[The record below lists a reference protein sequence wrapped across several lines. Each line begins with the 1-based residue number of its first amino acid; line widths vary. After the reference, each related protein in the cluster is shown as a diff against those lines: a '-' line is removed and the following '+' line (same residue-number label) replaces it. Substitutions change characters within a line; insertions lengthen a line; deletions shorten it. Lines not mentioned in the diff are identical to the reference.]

1 MVNGRQGDVA
11 SVRVGGTGRDG
22 RERERERARERMS
35 RNRDRVAKVK
45 TVIAGSEEERDQKD
59 RIDKLQKEK
68 HDLLDGEWAPARACR
83 CAALP
88 AQSPARPRAFALT
101 CGRRTVRFT

>member
-68 HDLLDGEWAPARACR
+68 QDLLDGEWAPARPRVPLR
-83 CAALP
+83 CAAS
-88 AQSPARPRAFALT
+88 AKPRAPPCIRADV
-101 CGRRTVRFT
+101 RTADG